1 MRTAKFQR
9 KTKETDINLEIN
21 LDGTGNYEN
30 KSKEFSEGYTFL
42 SHMLENF
49 SKHSLIDIKIDSTGD
64 LQHHLVED
72 VAICLAEA
80 LKKALGNK
88 KGIKRFG
95 SAFAP
100 MDEVLARVVI
110 DLSGRGYSNIDLKLK
125 LDEIDGLPVSLLNH
139 FLNTFVKVSEIAL
152 HGKVLY
158 GEDDHHKV
166 EGFFKAWALS
176 MKHAVSIDERI
187 KNIIPS
193 TKGTI

>member
-1 MRTAKFQR
+1 MRNATIQR
-9 KTKETDINLEIN
+9 KTKETDITIEIN
-21 LDGTGNYEN
+21 LDGTGKFEN
-30 KSKEFSEGYTFL
+30 KSKDFTEGFTFL
-42 SHMLENF
+42 SHMIENF
-49 SKHSLIDIKIDSTGD
+49 SKHSLIDIKIESTGD
-64 LQHHLVED
+64 LQHHIVED
-72 VAICLAEA
+72 VAICLAQG

-95 SAFAP
+95 FAFAP

-110 DLSGRGYSNIDLKLK
+110 DLSGRGYSSIDLGLK

-139 FLNTFVKVSEIAL
+139 FLTTLVKDSEIAL

-166 EGFFKAWALS
+166 EGFFKALALAV
-176 MKHAVSIDERI
+176 KQAVSIDERI
-187 KNIIPS
+187 KNVIPS